1 MVVAVTIVTLILF
14 TPIVTGYALVLLA
27 LIVEPRR

>member
-1 MVVAVTIVTLILF
+1 MAVRVLTVILF
-14 TPIVTGYALVLLA
+14 IPIVTGYALVLLA